1 MEVTRGSTCTLVEGI
16 TGYESQSTGFG
27 MMLDVTVLL
36 AHSLGAREDMIPRVL
51 IQERIAMS
59 LGLICDSENE
69 MGLQC
74 CQGPSLDLHRVFQ
87 LLNLDMAR
95 VHWIRCIH
103 LYVSEPRE
111 GRLPDDRH
119 ACWKKRQ

>member
-1 MEVTRGSTCTLVEGI
+1 MEVTQGSTCTLVEGI
-16 TGYESQSTGFG
+16 TGYKSQSTGFG

-36 AHSLGAREDMIPRVL
+36 AHSLGAREDMIPGVL
-51 IQERIAMS
+51 IQERIA
-59 LGLICDSENE
+59 
-69 MGLQC
+69 
-74 CQGPSLDLHRVFQ
+74 GPSLDLHGVFQ

-103 LYVSEPRE
+103 LYMSEPRE

-119 ACWKKRQ
+119 ACWKKRRQKSAGVCTLIL